1 MNIWNQ
7 NRKSKSQ
14 MMLLK
19 HRFIFLITIILIFLS
34 ACSNRPKGVM
44 SKSEMRTFL
53 TDLHLLEGTLT
64 TRYELND
71 REKAYYY
78 QVLFEKHHVT
88 KAEFDSSIVYYTKNP
103 KVFERIYSKVNKNL
117 DNLKMDV
124 ESGKYLPVIPDSIKF
139 KPENINIWTRN
150 IAFKYPK
157 DTVKN
162 NLTFTIIDNQ
172 LLTKDLYTFSYRMIA
187 YTKDSLQ
194 TAYTTLRIHYA
205 DGVVDSL
212 WHDVK
217 TDSVMRRYKFMFN
230 ASRNYSIDS
239 LTGTFYSYQNKLD
252 SLKSDSLNINSSSLD
267 SLNIRIDSISL
278 FRKYIPFLRDSLK
291 LKLDTV
297 PVITIDKDSIR
308 IEETILKFNKLSVS
322 EKKEIRLTW

>member
-1 MNIWNQ
+1 
-7 NRKSKSQ
+7 
-14 MMLLK
+14 
-19 HRFIFLITIILIFLS
+19 
-34 ACSNRPKGVM
+34 M

-187 YTKDSLQ
+187 YTKDSLH

-252 SLKSDSLNINSSSLD
+252 SLKSDSLNLNISSLD
-267 SLNIRIDSISL
+267 SINIRIDSISL

-297 PVITIDKDSIR
+297 PVIAIDKDSIR